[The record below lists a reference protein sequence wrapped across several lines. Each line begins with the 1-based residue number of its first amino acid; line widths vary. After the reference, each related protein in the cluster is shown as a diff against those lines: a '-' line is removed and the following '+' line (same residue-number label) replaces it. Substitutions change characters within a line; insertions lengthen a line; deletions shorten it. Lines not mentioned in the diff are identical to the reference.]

1 MKREESDEKLQQIAE
16 SIKEFTAEEGCFYT
30 TEIQTL
36 SLCRRNHTTNP
47 MPCIYPLSL
56 FLVVQGSQH
65 VNFGESVMEIH
76 RGQTALTTLDL
87 SVVSNVLNASRHEP
101 YLSLRIELDAML
113 LRELDEQTQWQP
125 TTSSLSDS
133 LSVFP
138 ADEDLLDSIL
148 RLMKLL
154 KTPKLKSY
162 LRPLVEREI
171 ALRLLASDHHAM
183 LRRLFTQGTIEQKIA
198 KVIAYFNEHYAEK
211 IEMDRLA
218 EMVFTS
224 PSSLRQHFRKI
235 TGTSPL
241 QYQKQLRLQH
251 ARRLMFKQ
259 NFDATSAA
267 MEVGY
272 ESPNQFNRE
281 YACFFGEPPLRD
293 IHRLKEDEMHFGRI
307 V

>member
-1 MKREESDEKLQQIAE
+1 MKGEKLQQIAALV
-16 SIKEFTAEEGCFYT
+16 KEFTAEEGCFYT

-65 VNFGESVMEIH
+65 LNFADSVMEIEA
-76 RGQTALTTLDL
+76 GQTVLTTLDL
-87 SVVSNVLNASRHEP
+87 PVVSNVLVATKHEP
-101 YLSLRIELDAML
+101 YLSLRIELDVML
-113 LRELDEQTQWQP
+113 LQELAAQTQWQL
-125 TTSSLSDS
+125 TTNVLDNLSS
-133 LSVFP
+133 FP

-148 RLMKLL
+148 RFVKLL
-154 KTPKLKSY
+154 KTPKLQPY
-162 LRPLVEREI
+162 LKPLIEKEI
-171 ALRLLASDHHAM
+171 ALRLLASNHSAM
-183 LRRLFTQGTIEQKIA
+183 LGRLITQGTMEQKIA
-198 KVIAYFNEHYAEK
+198 KIIAYFNEHYMEK

-218 EMVFTS
+218 EMIFIS
-224 PSSLRQHFRKI
+224 PSSFRQHFRKF
-235 TGTSPL
+235 TGVSPL

-259 NFDATSAA
+259 NFAATSAA
-267 MEVGY
+267 MAVGY

-281 YACFFGEPPLRD
+281 YARFFGEPPLRD
-293 IHRLKEDEMHFGRI
+293 IQRLRDDEMRFGRI